1 MIDSFDSRALRN
13 TDCYGQRFMRAG
25 TYRYDLVHAAWA
37 PATSEHPYQVRVTA
51 AKDAER
57 GMQQHT
63 VLVRADGN
71 RFRPDT
77 ETVRVDVGDLV
88 VWHCPDAAGTP
99 FAVVGDKA
107 FFGNAALVNES
118 GFSHAFSAAGEY
130 PWVDAH
136 GSQLGGVVR
145 VKDPACGDMDDFRS
159 WQRQLSKGALVMITG
174 SSAEPAEVEILTG
187 QTVYFAVVK
196 AGGVSVTDARLAGF
210 DPCQP
215 QATAGADR
223 PGTGTTQAAAK
234 KATKKAAG
242 TKTAQK
248 AAKKTTRKATRA

>member
-25 TYRYDLVHAAWA
+25 TFRYDLVNAAWV
-37 PATSEHPYQVRVTA
+37 PATSEHPYQVRVRA
-51 AKDAER
+51 AKDDER
-57 GMQQHT
+57 GMKQHT
-63 VLVRADGN
+63 IVVRADGN
-71 RFRPDT
+71 RFRPDNDN
-77 ETVRVDVGDLV
+77 VRVDVGDLV

-136 GSQLGGVVR
+136 GSDLRGVVR
-145 VKDPACGDMDDFRS
+145 VTDPPCDSMDDFRS
-159 WQRQLSKGALVMITG
+159 WQRQLSKGTLVMITG
-174 SSAEPAEVEILTG
+174 GRAEPEEVEVLTG

-196 AGGVSVTDARLAGF
+196 AGGISVTDARLAGL
-210 DPCQP
+210 DPCTP
-215 QATAGADR
+215 RSTVAADE
-223 PGTGTTQAAAK
+223 PAAK
-234 KATKKAAG
+234 TSGARAR
-242 TKTAQK
+242 K
-248 AAKKTTRKATRA
+248 AAKKSTKA